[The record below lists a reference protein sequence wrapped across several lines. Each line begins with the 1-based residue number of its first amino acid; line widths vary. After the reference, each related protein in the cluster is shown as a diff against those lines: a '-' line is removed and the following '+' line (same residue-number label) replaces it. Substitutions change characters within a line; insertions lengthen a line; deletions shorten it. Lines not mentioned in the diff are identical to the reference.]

1 MMWWPHMSSLGWGGW
16 LMGGL
21 MMLLFWGGLIL
32 LIVLAVRAFARSGNS
47 SQIQT
52 THGSVS
58 ALEILKNRYARGE
71 LSKEEFETIR
81 HDLET

>member
-1 MMWWPHMSSLGWGGW
+1 MSSLGWGGW

-52 THGSVS
+52 ANGSVN
-58 ALEILKNRYARGE
+58 ALDILKNRYARGE
-71 LSKEEFETIR
+71 ISKEEFETIR